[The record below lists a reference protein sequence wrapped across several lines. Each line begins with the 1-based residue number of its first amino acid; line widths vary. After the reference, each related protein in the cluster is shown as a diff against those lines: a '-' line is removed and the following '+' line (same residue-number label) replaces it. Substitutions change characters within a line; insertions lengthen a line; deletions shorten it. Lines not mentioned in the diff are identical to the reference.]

1 MRVAVIGGGPS
12 GLVQLKTLLS
22 AHEHL
27 NCEPFEPRLFEASS
41 KVGGV
46 FHSHVYEDA
55 ELVSS
60 KYLTAFS
67 DFRPR
72 HDDADFLSAERYVEY
87 LEEYATHF
95 ELWDKISLNTKVIN
109 IKRHDQ
115 GHVVV
120 YQKPDGEVQHWVCD
134 AIAICSGVH
143 SKPNLPTIPGIENVP
158 TVMHSSDFKTR
169 AQLGKDKTVMVL
181 GSGETGA
188 DVSYVSITADT
199 KRVVLCHRSGWV
211 GAPKVRCFCDAKLQL
226 LTFHSAILI
235 NSSSPG
241 CLAMHHPSW
250 TLYQLISP
258 RSPSLTPCMS
268 IRLFETA

>member
-27 NCEPFEPRLFEASS
+27 KCKPFEPRLFEASS

-60 KYLTAFS
+60 KYLTSFS

-72 HDDADFLSAERYVEY
+72 QDDADFLSAERYVEY

-95 ELWDKISLNTKVIN
+95 GLWDWINLNTKVIN
-109 IKRHDQ
+109 IRRQDQ

-120 YQKPDGEVQHWVCD
+120 YQKPNGEIEEWPCD

-143 SKPNLPTIPGIENVP
+143 SKPNVPTIPGIENVP

-188 DVSYVSITADT
+188 DLSYVSITADT
-199 KRVVLCHRSGWV
+199 KRVILCHRSGWV
-211 GAPKVRCFCDAKLQL
+211 GAPKVRCFYTSNVQV
-226 LTFHSAILI
+226 LTLHSVTLI
-235 NSSSPG
+235 SSSSLG
-241 CLAMHHPSW
+241 CLVMHHPSW
-250 TLYQLISP
+250 TPSLSMSP
-258 RSPSLTPCMS
+258 RSPSLTPCMYT
-268 IRLFETA
+268 RLFETA